1 MAWADISA
9 YTADELAKVKADIDE
24 VISAISA
31 KFATH
36 KQRNGK
42 LTDEEHYAI
51 LFTNQ
56 VLAPRAGEFSL
67 AIAIESSLTTV
78 KGLIEGAAYTMT
90 QAEATTEAAVKTEV
104 EEVMAALELDGVTPE
119 VAKVSYTEAIAGDA
133 GDPDG
138 TNGAYKFK
146 VNLTKGTRTTV
157 TAELTMTITATPHA

>member
-1 MAWADISA
+1 MAWADITA
-9 YTADELAKVKADIDE
+9 YTAADLAKGKAEIDE
-24 VISAISA
+24 VISAINA
-31 KFATH
+31 KLAANRH
-36 KQRNGK
+36 RNGK
-42 LTDEEHYAI
+42 LTDEEHYTQ
-51 LFTNQ
+51 LFVNQ
-56 VLAPRAGEFSL
+56 ALVPRAGEFSL

-119 VAKVSYTEAIAGDA
+119 VTKVSYAEAIAGDA

>member
-1 MAWADISA
+1 MAWADIKD
-9 YTADELAKVKADIDE
+9 YTATDLAKGKAEIDE
-24 VISAISA
+24 VISVITA
-31 KFATH
+31 KLAANRH
-36 KQRNGK
+36 RNGK

-119 VAKVSYTEAIAGDA
+119 VTKVSYTEAIAGDA

>member
-1 MAWADISA
+1 MAWANITA
-9 YTADELAKVKADIDE
+9 YTAADLAKGKAEIDE
-24 VISAISA
+24 VISAINA
-31 KFATH
+31 KLAANRH
-36 KQRNGK
+36 RNGK
-42 LTDEEHYAI
+42 LTDEEHYTQ
-51 LFTNQ
+51 LFVNQ
-56 VLAPRAGEFSL
+56 ALVPRAGEFSL

-104 EEVMAALELDGVTPE
+104 EKVIAALELDGVTPE
-119 VAKVSYTEAIAGDA
+119 VTKVSYIEAIAGDA

>member
-90 QAEATTEAAVKTEV
+90 QAEATTEADVKTEV

-119 VAKVSYTEAIAGDA
+119 VTKVSYTEAIAGDA